1 MMLTIASVMM
11 FLEIR
16 DKALLRTLSDRILY
30 FWLKWEL
37 RAMVI
42 LSLTVQLI
50 LIKLGS
56 RRRFSDR
63 NSKTVSFFTWTLYLF
78 ADWLAALALGTLL
91 RSRKDKVTNPLVLFW
106 APFLLL
112 HLGGPDTI
120 TAYSLSDN
128 ELWPRHFFGM
138 CFHIGVA
145 LYVYVKFWTI
155 ATAPIIFMAIPI
167 FIVGVIK
174 YGERVWSLFKASSVR
189 FRKSVFSG
197 DKGSSLEVEHSQSPS
212 ERGMPLEEYLEPKQ
226 IKGKYGDLYRAFH
239 LFHVFKPMFADLK
252 LRIYKNLSYVFELDQ
267 TKVSAKAAFTIV
279 EIELGFLYDLLY
291 TKIPIVITRPGV
303 ILRFIC
309 LSLITCTLLAF
320 FVFAKHHDS
329 RVDIAVSYLLMVGAI
344 FLEIY
349 SALLHLSSDWGF
361 YWLAQQNNGFLR
373 RIGSKIVRFTKPKE
387 GIRSMAQHSLLDYC
401 LPPRKLNL
409 AAVLNFFDS
418 EDRLGKYLHTGWKD
432 VSPELQ
438 QFIYSSLQEKRK
450 KYAKTEFKN
459 LSELLDERGSSVL
472 KGMGGSSEDILW
484 SVCEVEFTHSLLLWH
499 VATEVVY
506 HDDDHRYRAVQ
517 LERYCRI
524 SKALSDYMMYLLFL
538 CPAMLPEGIG
548 NIRHR
553 DTCTEAMNF
562 ALDKFQFK
570 EAVRG
575 LFGMDIKSR
584 SFFIQMGSSRKSA
597 FFEGCQIAEQLQS
610 LVSIFQWDNQD
621 KWKLIAD
628 LWLDMLTYAAAQCS
642 WKEHAMQLQHGEEF
656 LTHVALLMAHLG
668 LSKKIQMVPL
678 PKMLEEADFE
688 PTFHWDKLHRLT
700 SYLA

>member
-1 MMLTIASVMM
+1 
-11 FLEIR
+11 
-16 DKALLRTLSDRILY
+16 
-30 FWLKWEL
+30 
-37 RAMVI
+37 MVI
-42 LSLTVQLI
+42 VSLTVQLT

-63 NSKTVSFFTWTLYLF
+63 NSKTVSFFLWTLYLF
-78 ADWLAALALGTLL
+78 ADWLAALTLGTLL
-91 RSRKDKVTNPLVLFW
+91 RSRKDEVTNPRVLFW

-155 ATAPIIFMAIPI
+155 ATPPVIFMAIPI
-167 FIVGVIK
+167 IIVGVIK

-189 FRKSVFSG
+189 FRKSVFSD
-197 DKGSSLEVEHSQSPS
+197 DKGSPLEVEHSQSPS
-212 ERGMPLEEYLEPKQ
+212 ER
-226 IKGKYGDLYRAFH
+226 AFH
-239 LFHVFKPMFADLK
+239 LFQVFKPMFADLK

-267 TKVSAKAAFTIV
+267 NKVSAEAAFTIV

-291 TKIPIVITRPGV
+291 TKIPIVITRLGV

-309 LSLITCTLLAF
+309 LSFITCTLLAF
-320 FVFAKHHDS
+320 FVFVKLHDS
-329 RVDIAVSYLLMVGAI
+329 RVDIAVSCLLMVGAI

-349 SALLHLSSDWGF
+349 SALLHLRSDWGL
-361 YWLAQQNNGFLR
+361 YWLDQQNNRFLR
-373 RIGSKIVRFTKPKE
+373 FIGPKLVRFTKPKE

-409 AAVLNFFDS
+409 AAVLNLFDS
-418 EDRLGKYLHTGWKD
+418 EDRMGKYLHTGWKE
-432 VSPELQ
+432 VSFELK
-438 QFIYSSLQEKRK
+438 QFIYSGLQEKRK
-450 KYAKTEFKN
+450 KYAETEFKN
-459 LSELLDERGSSVL
+459 LSELLDDRGSSVL

-484 SVCEVEFTHSLLLWH
+484 SVREVEFTHSLLLWH
-499 VATEVVY
+499 VATEVVF
-506 HDDDHRYRAVQ
+506 HDDNHRYRAVQ
-517 LERYCRI
+517 LEQYCRI
-524 SKALSDYMMYLLFL
+524 SKVLSDYMMYLLFL

-548 NIRHR
+548 NIRHQ
-553 DTCTEAMNF
+553 DTCTEATNF

-575 LFGMDIKSR
+575 LFGMDIRSR
-584 SFFIQMGSSRKSA
+584 SFFIQMGNSRKSA

-610 LVSIFQWDNQD
+610 LVSMFQWDNQD

-628 LWLDMLTYAAAQCS
+628 LWLNMLTYAAAQCS
-642 WKEHAMQLQHGEEF
+642 WKEHARQLQHGEEF
-656 LTHVALLMAHLG
+656 ITHVALLMAHLG
-668 LSKKIQMVPL
+668 LSTKIQMVPL
-678 PKMLEEADFE
+678 PKMLEEVDFE

>member
-1 MMLTIASVMM
+1 
-11 FLEIR
+11 
-16 DKALLRTLSDRILY
+16 
-30 FWLKWEL
+30 
-37 RAMVI
+37 MVI
-42 LSLTVQLI
+42 VSLTVQLT

-63 NSKTVSFFTWTLYLF
+63 NSKTVSFFLWTLYLF
-78 ADWLAALALGTLL
+78 ADWLAALTLGTLL
-91 RSRKDKVTNPLVLFW
+91 RSRKDEVTNPRVLFW

-155 ATAPIIFMAIPI
+155 ATPLVIFMAIPI
-167 FIVGVIK
+167 IIVGVIK

-189 FRKSVFSG
+189 FRKSVFSD
-197 DKGSSLEVEHSQSPS
+197 DKGSPLEVEPSQSPS
-212 ERGMPLEEYLEPKQ
+212 ER
-226 IKGKYGDLYRAFH
+226 AFH
-239 LFHVFKPMFADLK
+239 LFQVFKPMFADLK

-267 TKVSAKAAFTIV
+267 NKVSAEAAFTIV

-291 TKIPIVITRPGV
+291 TKIPIVITRLGV

-309 LSLITCTLLAF
+309 LSFITCTLLAF
-320 FVFAKHHDS
+320 FVFVKLHDS
-329 RVDIAVSYLLMVGAI
+329 RVDIAVPCLLMVGAI

-349 SALLHLSSDWGF
+349 SALLHLRSDWGL
-361 YWLAQQNNGFLR
+361 YWLDQQNNRFLR
-373 RIGSKIVRFTKPKE
+373 LIGPKLVRFTKPNE

-409 AAVLNFFDS
+409 AAVLNLFDS
-418 EDRLGKYLHTGWKD
+418 EDRMGKYLHTGWKE
-432 VSPELQ
+432 VSFELK
-438 QFIYSSLQEKRK
+438 QFIYSGLQEKRK
-450 KYAKTEFKN
+450 KYAETEFKN
-459 LSELLDERGSSVL
+459 LSELLDDRGSSVL

-484 SVCEVEFTHSLLLWH
+484 SVREVEFTHSLLLWH
-499 VATEVVY
+499 FATEVVF
-506 HDDDHRYRAVQ
+506 HDDNHRYRAVQ
-517 LERYCRI
+517 LEQYCRI
-524 SKALSDYMMYLLFL
+524 SKVLSDYMMYLLFL

-548 NIRHR
+548 NIRHQ

-575 LFGMDIKSR
+575 LFGMGIRSR
-584 SFFIQMGSSRKSA
+584 SFFIQMGNSRKSA

-610 LVSIFQWDNQD
+610 LVSMFQWDNQD

-628 LWLDMLTYAAAQCS
+628 LWLNMLTYAAAQCS
-642 WKEHAMQLQHGEEF
+642 WKEHARQLQHGEEF
-656 LTHVALLMAHLG
+656 ITHVALLMAHLG
-668 LSKKIQMVPL
+668 LSTKIQMVPL
-678 PKMLEEADFE
+678 PKMLEEVDFE

-700 SYLA
+700 SYSA

>member
-1 MMLTIASVMM
+1 MMI
-11 FLEIR
+11 LEIR
-16 DKALLRTLSDRILY
+16 DRALLRTLSNRIQY
-30 FWLKWEL
+30 IWLRWEL

-42 LSLTVQLI
+42 VSLTVQLM

-63 NSKTVSFFTWTLYLF
+63 NSKTVSFFTWTLYLL
-78 ADWLAALALGTLL
+78 ADWLAALTLGTLL
-91 RSRKDKVTNPLVLFW
+91 RSEKEEVTNPLVLFW
-106 APFLLL
+106 AAFLLL

-128 ELWPRHFFGM
+128 ELWLRHFFGM
-138 CFHIGVA
+138 CFQIGVA
-145 LYVYVKFWTI
+145 FYVYVKFWTI
-155 ATAPIIFMAIPI
+155 ATATLIFMAIPI
-167 FIVGVIK
+167 FTVGVIK

-197 DKGSSLEVEHSQSPS
+197 DNGSPLEVEHSQSPS
-212 ERGMPLEEYLEPKQ
+212 ERGMRLEEYLEPKQ
-226 IKGKYGDLYRAFH
+226 IEGKYGDLYRAFH

-252 LRIYKNLSYVFELDQ
+252 LRIYQNLSYVFELDQ

-320 FVFAKHHDS
+320 FFAVGKHDYS
-329 RVDIAVSYLLMVGAI
+329 RVDISISYLLMVGAI

-361 YWLAQQNNGFLR
+361 YWLSQQNNRFFR
-373 RIGSKIVRFTKPKE
+373 RIGSTLVRFTKPKE

-401 LPPRKLNL
+401 LPPRKRNL

-418 EDRLGKYLHTGWKD
+418 EEDRMGKYLHTGWKD

-438 QFIYSSLQEKRK
+438 QFIYSGLQEKRR
-450 KYAKTEFKN
+450 KYEETKFKN

-472 KGMGGSSEDILW
+472 KGMEGSSEDILW

-517 LERYCRI
+517 LEPYCLIR
-524 SKALSDYMMYLLFL
+524 
-538 CPAMLPEGIG
+538 IG

-584 SFFIQMGSSRKSA
+584 SFFVQMGSSRKSA

-610 LVSIFQWDNQD
+610 LVSNFQWDNQD

-642 WKEHAMQLQHGEEF
+642 WKEHAIQLQHGEEF